1 MDDIGNPGKLRLLP
15 FRVNPPCLNTKELNF
30 SGDLNLGGRLANF
43 LKKRLYAESNL

>member
-1 MDDIGNPGKLRLLP
+1 
-15 FRVNPPCLNTKELNF
+15 LNTKELNF